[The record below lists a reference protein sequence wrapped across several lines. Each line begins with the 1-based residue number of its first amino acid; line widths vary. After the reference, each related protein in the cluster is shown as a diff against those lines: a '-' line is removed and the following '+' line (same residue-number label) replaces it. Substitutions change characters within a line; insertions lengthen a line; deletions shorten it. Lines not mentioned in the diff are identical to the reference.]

1 MRPVTRCRH
10 RAPRWG
16 GAQILVLSVLVALA
30 AGACT
35 SAKPAAAP
43 TPDPRFVRV
52 ASFDFPESE
61 LLGEIFAQALEAED
75 IAVERRLRLGSR
87 ELLQPALESGLIDVV
102 PEYLTSS
109 LEFVSFNYLQTD
121 DVAVATEQLSEALRS
136 RGVSVLQPAPA
147 VDRNALAVRAEMAS
161 TRGIERISD
170 LAPIA
175 DQLRFVAPPE
185 CAERPSC
192 LPTLEDRYGLRF
204 RSFTPVP
211 AGLQIALQLAAKEAD
226 VGVAFTTDPLVKL
239 HGLVLLKND
248 KELARADN
256 VVPLVRTDALEKRP
270 RIKAALTAATKGL
283 TTEALRELNL
293 QVAEGVDPKEVAR
306 SWLAR

>member
-1 MRPVTRCRH
+1 MRPVTRCRQPGPT
-10 RAPRWG
+10 RRPIWA
-16 GAQILVLSVLVALA
+16 LFCVVALVF
-30 AGACT
+30 GACG
-35 SAKPAAAP
+35 SSEPAASTA
-43 TPDPRFVRV
+43 PDPRFVRV
-52 ASFDFPESE
+52 ASFDFPESV
-61 LLGEIFAQALEAED
+61 LLGELFAQALEAED
-75 IAVERRLRLGSR
+75 IAVERRLGLGSR

-121 DVAVATEQLSEALRS
+121 DVAVATEQLAEALRS
-136 RGVSVLQPAPA
+136 RGVSVLRPAPA

-192 LPTLEDRYGLRF
+192 LPTLEKRYGLQF
-204 RSFTPVP
+204 KSFTPVP
-211 AGLQIALQLAAKEAD
+211 PGLQIALQLEAKEAD
-226 VGVAFTTDPLVKL
+226 VGVAFTTDPLVKR

-256 VVPLVRTDALEKRP
+256 VVPLVRTDTLSKRP
-270 RIKAALTAATKGL
+270 RIKAALAAATKGL